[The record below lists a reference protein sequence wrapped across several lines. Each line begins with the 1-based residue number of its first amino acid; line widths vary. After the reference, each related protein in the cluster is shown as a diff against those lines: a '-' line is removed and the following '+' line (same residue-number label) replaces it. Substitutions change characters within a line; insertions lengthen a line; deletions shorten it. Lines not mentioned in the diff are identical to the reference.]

1 MSSNIHNDLVPI
13 LRNVFNQLMK
23 IEKNG
28 QASITKVIRYD
39 TCISVSLLVSQLP
52 QLSLISVAA

>member
-1 MSSNIHNDLVPI
+1 MSLNIHKDLVPI

-28 QASITKVIRYD
+28 QSSEINF
-39 TCISVSLLVSQLP
+39 
-52 QLSLISVAA
+52 